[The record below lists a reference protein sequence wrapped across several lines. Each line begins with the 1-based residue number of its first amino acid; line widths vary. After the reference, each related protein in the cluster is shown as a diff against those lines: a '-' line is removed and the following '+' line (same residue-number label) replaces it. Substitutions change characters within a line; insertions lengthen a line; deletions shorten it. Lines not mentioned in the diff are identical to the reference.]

1 MNIAQSMAKKSNA
14 NLRIAIGFP
23 VFTDYL
29 QSRTKLAYG
38 NPYMHVL
45 VVEDK
50 RSLAGHLGRALEG
63 EGYTVTL
70 AYDGEEAL
78 RLGKT
83 GTYDVMLLDVMLPRM
98 DGFSVIRRLRE
109 DRLRTQT
116 IIVSA
121 RDSMKDIVHGLDAGA
136 DDYLTKP
143 FVLDVL
149 LAKVRAAARRA
160 PIHAPLALQFD
171 DLILHPNQFQLQ
183 RGSRHAALTRT
194 ECALLSVLMRRAR
207 AVVPHAVLIDEGWSG
222 DEDVSF
228 DSLYVLIRALRS
240 KITHPGEPELL
251 HTIRG
256 VGYSLRT
263 ETC

>member
-1 MNIAQSMAKKSNA
+1 M
-14 NLRIAIGFP
+14 RI
-23 VFTDYL
+23 
-29 QSRTKLAYG
+29 
-38 NPYMHVL
+38 L

-63 EGYTVTL
+63 EGYSVTL

-83 GTYDVMLLDVMLPRM
+83 GAYDVMLLDLMLPRV
-98 DGFSVIRRLRE
+98 DGLTVIRKLRA
-109 DRLRTQT
+109 DQLRTQA

-121 RDSMKDIVHGLDAGA
+121 RDTMRDIVFGLDAGA

-143 FVLDVL
+143 FALDVL
-149 LAKVRAAARRA
+149 LAKVRAAVRRV
-160 PIHAPLALQFD
+160 PMRPPQMLQFQ
-171 DLILHPNQFQLQ
+171 DLILRPHQYELQ
-183 RGSRHAALTRT
+183 RGSRLATLTRT

-207 AVVPHAVLIDEGWSG
+207 SVVPHAVLIEEGWSS
-222 DEDVSF
+222 DADVSF

-240 KITHPGEPELL
+240 KITHSSEVELL

-256 VGYSLRT
+256 VGYSLRSDS
-263 ETC
+263 C